1 MAVVA
6 DIADILYTLRKI
18 LERLDDILK
27 NRIEP
32 VRDAILSTITSP
44 PPGEKIGRYAF
55 EWNPDGSVRR
65 LDVYSPDG
73 RKIFSLLFEWNPDG
87 TLKEIKKA

>member
-1 MAVVA
+1 MAIVE
-6 DIADILYTLRKI
+6 IADILLGLRKM

-55 EWNPDGSVRR
+55 EWNPDGSVKK
-65 LDVYSPDG
+65 LDTYSSDG
-73 RKIFSLLFEWNPDG
+73 KKLFTLVFEWNPDG
-87 TLKEIKKA
+87 TLKEIKKI